1 MEMKIGAK
9 LTELRRAKRL
19 TQNQLADMLGISAP
33 AVSKWETDSSY
44 PDITLLCPLAR
55 ALDTSVDTL
64 LQFEETLSNEEIVE
78 KMNSLIEAAMKE
90 GYETG
95 ESMLSGLLHE
105 YPNSCAL
112 KFNAAIAYDT
122 FRMFF
127 PTAGEEQQKR
137 WTDRKKQLLTELRAS
152 GTSAYRQQAAL
163 NLAGMAIQAG
173 ELEKGEQLLK
183 ELPEHSVDP
192 TLTWFQLYTKQGKPE
207 EALKLTQKRLY
218 TLVRQAAF
226 CLTSMMGPEI
236 TDNPEHALKICEVYK
251 SLDLLF
257 GLGGM
262 YEGMFLDI
270 YLRMGR
276 LDDAADSFVRY
287 VDAITGE
294 AVLPKSELFSP
305 GLDIK
310 EHQPATTKE
319 IQKMLLTGLED
330 ESFKPLLADPR
341 CMDAIKKLKEGI

>member
-251 SLDLLF
+251 SLDLLV